1 MRCYIISYALKQPR
15 AAYIDFFSELRSYH
29 ANAQILEH
37 VWAVVTDGS
46 AADIRDRLWELLDPD
61 DGILVLESSRE
72 AAWQDVRC
80 ENQWLRDNLTNG

>member
-1 MRCYIISYALKQPR
+1 MRCYIISYELKQPR
-15 AAYIDFFSELRSYH
+15 AAYIDFCSELRSYH